1 MGKAGPHFVARQS
14 KWRTA
19 RVPGKGKPALWG
31 GRAVRLAAICMG
43 KICESNFP
51 WAVPEES
58 RHARAGQERTRRR
71 QRVARVEPVR
81 LSKRRFPRD
90 AFAVCFLWPDRH
102 VARPLL
108 TFQASHT
115 VSRSPTNDKN
125 QPKPEPILS
134 RILVRSDMTIL
145 GGGQQFSTSEQK
157 KLNLVCTKIL
167 WRLQSILDDAFWWLK
182 DWFFFPD
189 LATKNSKNATFANI
203 RLIRWIFLWST
214 QNVDKYKHDTSMC
227 LLKKCS

>member
-1 MGKAGPHFVARQS
+1 MKNGEGWPPFCGPPIQMADGS
-14 KWRTA
+14 G
-19 RVPGKGKPALWG
+19 PGKRQAGTLG

-58 RHARAGQERTRRR
+58 RHARAGRERTRRR

-90 AFAVCFLWPDRH
+90 AFAVCFLRPDRH

-115 VSRSPTNDKN
+115 VSRSPPNDKN

-134 RILVRSDMTIL
+134 RILVRGGGPTIL
-145 GGGQQFSTSEQK
+145 YLRAKEA
-157 KLNLVCTKIL
+157 
-167 WRLQSILDDAFWWLK
+167 QSCLH
-182 DWFFFPD
+182 
-189 LATKNSKNATFANI
+189 KNTWKTP
-203 RLIRWIFLWST
+203 
-214 QNVDKYKHDTSMC
+214 KHFG
-227 LLKKCS
+227 